1 MAGLENILNIIL
13 DHRDRLTATGELQA
27 KRKEQAREWL
37 KYLVREGVQEWFYE
51 SPAAQVLAEG
61 LDGVERGLVTPT
73 SAAAQVLE
81 CLKGQKF

>member
-1 MAGLENILNIIL
+1 
-13 DHRDRLTATGELQA
+13 
-27 KRKEQAREWL
+27 
-37 KYLVREGVQEWFYE
+37 VREGVQEWFYE